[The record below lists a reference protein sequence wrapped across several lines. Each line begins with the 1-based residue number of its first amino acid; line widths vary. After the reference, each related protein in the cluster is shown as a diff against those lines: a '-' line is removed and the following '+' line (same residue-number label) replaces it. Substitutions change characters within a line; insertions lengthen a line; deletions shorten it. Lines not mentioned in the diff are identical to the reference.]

1 MIGTLQATMS
11 KAVSPESHVR
21 EGFMLEFKK
30 LVLPLDLEEPS
41 MAAVHQVALLARHF
55 HSEIVIV
62 HAIRPFSYLGLHEK
76 DLDEYL
82 HHVQHKIDATLGHE
96 LDGLNFRRVILK
108 GDPARIIMEIA
119 AEEKTGVI
127 VVGPHG
133 YAGLAGRLM
142 GSVTEKILGL
152 ATGPVWS
159 SAHLEKTT
167 AFPPRRILC
176 GVNFTSHDFAT
187 VRWAAAMAADFQAP
201 LTLAHVT
208 AGTEIYGPGGYHE
221 IPEMK
226 QALVSGATQ
235 HLQELQRETGLTD
248 SELFVGSGD
257 VGKVLSHAA
266 QETGSDLL
274 VIGHRPSVGSL
285 SGHCYSIICKSN
297 IPVLAV

>member
-1 MIGTLQATMS
+1 MIGALQGTMS
-11 KAVSPESHVR
+11 RPVASDLYDR
-21 EGFMLEFKK
+21 ERLMLEFKK

-41 MAAVHQVALLARHF
+41 MAAVHQAALLARHY

-76 DLDEYL
+76 DLGEYL
-82 HHVQHKIDATLGHE
+82 RNVEQKIDATLGHE
-96 LDGLNFRRVILK
+96 LEGLNVRRVILK
-108 GDPARIIMEIA
+108 GDPTRIIIETA
-119 AEEKTGVI
+119 AEEQTGVI

-142 GSVTEKILGL
+142 GSVTEKILSA

-167 AFPPRRILC
+167 AFPPRRVLC

-187 VRWAAAMAADFQAP
+187 LRWAAAMAAEFQAP

-226 QALVSGATQ
+226 QALVSSAKQ
-235 HLQELQRETGLTD
+235 HLKNLQEETGLTD
-248 SELFVGSGD
+248 SDVFVGSGD

-266 QETGSDLL
+266 QETGADLL

-285 SGHCYSIICKSN
+285 GGHCYSIICKAN